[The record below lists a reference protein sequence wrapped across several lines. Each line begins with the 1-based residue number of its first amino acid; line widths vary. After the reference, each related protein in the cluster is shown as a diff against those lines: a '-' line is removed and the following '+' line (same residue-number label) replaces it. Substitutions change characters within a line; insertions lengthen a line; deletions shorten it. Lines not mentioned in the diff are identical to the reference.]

1 MIRPD
6 TMSQGRPEAM
16 YFDRRLWELTTGL
29 RGRIACAIL
38 IGLLASVFGIAR
50 FVLLGALLARVFEGA
65 GIAIVATLAA
75 GVAAAVLLRALL
87 DHARTIIA
95 HQNASRVQEELRGR
109 LYDKIAE
116 LGPAWFAGERTGGV
130 MLSVVDGVEQLQ
142 SFFGQFVP
150 QASVAALTPL
160 AIFAFIVWWDPPVA
174 TVMLVAALVTLVA
187 PAAFH
192 AVENRTGTARQQ
204 AMKSFGSEFLDAV
217 QGLPTLKAFGQ
228 STSYGRRLAERA
240 RELSDTTMRVLST
253 SVMTRGITD
262 AGVAIGAAAAL
273 ALGVWRVSGGL
284 MTIEALLIV
293 LMAGTEVF
301 RPLRDLRGVLHQGM
315 VGQSAAAGIHAL
327 FAAEPLVPPTH
338 VAAKFPSPL
347 FRAEREGP
355 IAARWEGEV
364 GLAGVLESPTSPQPS
379 PPPGAERESFFERS
393 LQPTIA
399 FEDVHFAYPGGRRAA
414 HDGLSF
420 TVAAGEKIGI
430 VGPSGSGKSSIAR
443 LLLRLFDPQSGVVRV
458 GGQDVRTLDPKA
470 LRSEIAVVHQDTYLF
485 HGTVEENLRLG
496 KPDATQGEIEEAARD
511 ANAHDFIRQLPHGY
525 RTLIGERGV
534 NLSGGQRQ
542 RLAIARAL
550 LRDSPILILDEAL
563 SSVDA
568 ENEAVIQRGLDRLAQ
583 GRTTLVL
590 AHRLSSVIGADRIL
604 VLDHGRVVETGRH
617 AELIRR
623 DGPYRRLMGAQ
634 AEERGEDDIAFDGD
648 HAIAAQAEADTTDYG
663 ESAPEAA
670 AAAAAQ
676 VGPATTLLALVGII
690 KPWRRRFAVVVASG
704 IGRVAA
710 FIGVG
715 IIGALAVAAVKTG
728 APFGY
733 LLILLGLAA
742 PLAGM
747 LHWIESWLA
756 HDIAYRL
763 LAEMRIDLYRKLDSL
778 APAYL
783 VRRRSGDLIALA
795 SQDIETIEYF
805 FAHTVAPAL
814 VALLVPS
821 AVLLTLAIVA
831 WPIAASLLPFV
842 LYAGL
847 APVLKRARIDRLGTA
862 AREALGMLGAH
873 VTETIQGLSD
883 LVAFQAVGR
892 RRDGFMA
899 AVRAY
904 QRTRLTLLSDLSSQ
918 TVQLEIATGLG
929 GLAVAITG
937 AWLVAEQ
944 QLAATTL
951 PLLILL
957 ALASFLPISEI
968 AQVSRQ
974 LADTIASTRRFHAVH
989 REVPAVRDGP
999 ARPPAPVGG
1008 SAIRFVDVAFAYPG
1022 ARRPALDGVTLDIP
1036 AGATVAIVGPSG
1048 AGKTTL
1054 ANLLLRFWDPAH
1066 GEILI
1071 DGVDL
1076 RNFELDHLRARISLV
1091 SQDTY
1096 LFNDTLRANVALARP
1111 DADEAAIARALEQA
1125 ALADFVATL
1134 PEGLD
1139 TRVGE
1144 RGVQLSGGQ
1153 RQRVAIAR
1161 AFLKNAPTL
1170 ILDEATSHL
1179 DAVSEAQVRS
1189 ALDALMRDRTTIVIA
1204 HRLSTV
1210 RHADLLVVL
1219 DQGRLVEFGTHA
1231 ELVAHGGLYARLIR
1245 RQLAGTRERVR
1256 AVGD

>member
-1 MIRPD
+1 
-6 TMSQGRPEAM
+6 M
-16 YFDRRLWELTTGL
+16 YFDRPLWALTRGL
-29 RGRIACAIL
+29 RGRIALAIGL
-38 IGLLASVFGIAR
+38 GLLAAAFGIGR
-50 FVLLGALLARVFEGA
+50 IVFLGMLLAGLFTGA
-65 GIAIVATLAA
+65 ESGYLVVCGV
-75 GVAAAVLLRALL
+75 GVAASVLLRALL
-87 DHARTIIA
+87 DHARTVIA
-95 HQNASRVQEELRGR
+95 HQNAMRVQEELRGR

-150 QASVAALTPL
+150 QASVAALTPI
-160 AIFAFIVWWDPPVA
+160 AIFAFIVWWDAPVA
-174 TVMLVAALVTLVA
+174 SVMLFAALFTLIA

-192 AVENRTGTARQQ
+192 AIERRTSMARQG
-204 AMKSFGSEFLDAV
+204 AMKGFGSEFLDAV

-228 STSYGRRLAERA
+228 STAYGRRLAERA
-240 RELSDTTMRVLST
+240 RVLSETTMRVLTT

-262 AGVAIGAAAAL
+262 AGIAVGAAAAL
-273 ALGVWRVSGGL
+273 ALGVWRVSDGQ

-301 RPLRDLRGVLHQGM
+301 RPLRDLRSVLHQGM

-327 FAAEPLVPPTH
+327 LAAEPLVKPNAAPSASPALPPTL
-338 VAAKFPSPL
+338 PSPASGGGSG
-347 FRAEREGP
+347 RGHGGEGDLG
-355 IAARWEGEV
+355 R
-364 GLAGVLESPTSPQPS
+364 LA
-379 PPPGAERESFFERS
+379 
-393 LQPTIA
+393 PTIE
-399 FEDVHFAYPGGRRAA
+399 FDDVDFAYPGGRRPA
-414 HDGLSF
+414 HNGLSF
-420 TVAAGEKIGI
+420 IVASGEKIGI
-430 VGPSGSGKSSIAR
+430 VGPSGSGKSSVAR
-443 LLLRLFDPQSGVVRV
+443 LLLRLFDPQSGAVRV
-458 GGQDVRTLDPKA
+458 GGHDLRELDPEI
-470 LRSEIAVVHQDTYLF
+470 LRRQIAVVHQDTYLF

-496 KPDATQGEIEEAARD
+496 RPEASRAELEQAARD
-511 ANAHDFIRQLPHGY
+511 ANAHDFVQQLPQGY
-525 RTLIGERGV
+525 QTIVGERGV

-550 LRDSPILILDEAL
+550 LRDAPVLILDEAL

-568 ENEAVIQRGLDRLAQ
+568 ENEAVIQQALDRLAH
-583 GRTTLVL
+583 GRTTLIL

-604 VLDHGRVVETGRH
+604 VLDHGQIVESGRH

-634 AEERGEDDIAFDGD
+634 AEERGDDLDLAVEEF
-648 HAIAAQAEADTTDYG
+648 AAARGEVQRTDYG
-663 ESAPEAA
+663 EEAPAAMQAA
-670 AAAAAQ
+670 ASQVGAAA
-676 VGPATTLLALVGII
+676 TLRTLIGII
-690 KPWRRRFAVVVASG
+690 APWRRRFAVVVSSG

-715 IIGALAVAAVKTG
+715 IVGALAVASVKNGT
-728 APFGY
+728 PFGY
-733 LLILLGLAA
+733 LLILLGLLA
-742 PLAGM
+742 PVAGV

-763 LAEMRIDLYRKLDSL
+763 LAEMRIALYDKLDSL

-795 SQDIETIEYF
+795 SQDIETVEYF

-814 VALLVPS
+814 VAILVP
-821 AVLLTLAIVA
+821 ATVLLTLAVIA
-831 WPIAASLLPFV
+831 WPIALALLPFV
-842 LYAGL
+842 LFAGL
-847 APVLKRARIDRLGTA
+847 APVLRRARIDRLGA
-862 AREALGMLGAH
+862 EAREALGMLGAY

-883 LVAFQAVGR
+883 LVAFQAVGH
-892 RRDGFMA
+892 RRDGFMR
-899 AVRAY
+899 AVQAY
-904 QRTRLTLLSDLSSQ
+904 QNTRLALLGDLSSQ
-918 TVQLEIATGLG
+918 TAQLEIATGLG
-929 GLAVAITG
+929 GLAVAAVG
-937 AWLVAEQ
+937 AWLVADG

-974 LADTIASTRRFHAVH
+974 LADTIASTRRIYAVH
-989 REVPAVRDGP
+989 REEPAVRDGP
-999 ARPPAPVGG
+999 ARPPAPAGG
-1008 SAIRFVDVAFAYPG
+1008 SAICFTGVEFAYPG
-1022 ARRPALDGVTLDIP
+1022 ARRPALESVTVEIP

-1054 ANLLLRFWDPAH
+1054 ASLLLRFWDPQA
-1066 GEILI
+1066 GRILI
-1071 DGVDL
+1071 DGTDL
-1076 RNFELDHLRARISLV
+1076 RDFELDHLRRRISLV

-1096 LFNDTLRANVALARP
+1096 LFNDTLRANVALAQP
-1111 DADEAAIARALEQA
+1111 DAGETEISRALEQA
-1125 ALADFVATL
+1125 ALADFVASL

-1179 DAVSEAQVRS
+1179 DAVSEAQVRG
-1189 ALDALMRDRTTIVIA
+1189 ALDALMRDRTTVVIA

-1219 DQGRLVEFGTHA
+1219 DQGRVVELGSHA
-1231 ELVAHGGLYARLIR
+1231 ELVARNGLYARLIR
-1245 RQLAGTRERVR
+1245 RQLGGVREQVR
-1256 AVGD
+1256 AVAD

>member
-1 MIRPD
+1 
-6 TMSQGRPEAM
+6 M
-16 YFDRRLWELTTGL
+16 YFDWRLWQLTRGL
-29 RGRIACAIL
+29 RGRILLAIV
-38 IGLLASVFGIAR
+38 IGLAASAFGIAR
-50 FVLLGALLARVFEGA
+50 FALLGVLLARVFTGA
-65 GIAIVATLAA
+65 GFAAIAEAA
-75 GVAAAVLLRALL
+75 IGVALAVLLRGLL
-87 DHARTIIA
+87 DHSRTVIA
-95 HQNASRVQEELRGR
+95 HNTASRVQEDLRGR

-142 SFFGQFVP
+142 SFFGQYLP
-150 QASVAALTPL
+150 QVCVAALTPI
-160 AIFAFIVWWDPPVA
+160 AIFLFIVWWDLPVA
-174 TVMLVAALVTLVA
+174 TVMLIAALVTLAA
-187 PAAFH
+187 PIAWNK
-192 AVENRTGTARQQ
+192 VEGGRGRVRHE
-204 AMKSFGSEFLDAV
+204 AMKGFGSEFLDAV

-228 STSYGRRLAERA
+228 STAYGRRLAERA
-240 RELSDTTMRVLST
+240 RQLSDSTMRVLST

-262 AGVAIGAAAAL
+262 CAIAIGAAAAL
-273 ALGVWRVSGGL
+273 ALGVWRVSNGV

-301 RPLRDLRGVLHQGM
+301 RPLRDLRAVLHQGM
-315 VGQSAAAGIHAL
+315 VGQSAAAGIQAL
-327 FAAEPLVPPTH
+327 FAAEPLVPPSPAARA
-338 VAAKFPSPL
+338 VAATPL
-347 FRAEREGP
+347 
-355 IAARWEGEV
+355 
-364 GLAGVLESPTSPQPS
+364 S
-379 PPPGAERESFFERS
+379 
-393 LQPTIA
+393 PTIA
-399 FEDVHFAYPGGRRAA
+399 FEEVHFAYPGGRGAA

-443 LLLRLFDPQSGVVRV
+443 LLLRLFDPQSGAVRV
-458 GGQDVRTLDPKA
+458 GGQDIRTLDPEA
-470 LRSEIAVVHQDTYLF
+470 LRAQIAVVHQDTYLF

-496 KPDATQGEIEEAARD
+496 KPAATQAELEEAARD
-511 ANAHDFIRQLPHGY
+511 ANAHEFIRQLPHGY
-525 RTLIGERGV
+525 QTIIGERGV

-568 ENEAVIQRGLDRLAQ
+568 ENEAVIQQAIDRLAQ
-583 GRTTLVL
+583 GRTTLIL

-604 VLDHGRVVETGRH
+604 VLDHGHIVETGRH

-623 DGPYRRLMGAQ
+623 DGPYRKLMGAQ
-634 AEERGEDDIAFDGD
+634 AEERGDDSALLLDEPASGTERED
-648 HAIAAQAEADTTDYG
+648 ESTDLG
-663 ESAPEAA
+663 PDAPTATAA
-670 AAAAAQ
+670 AAARIGAA
-676 VGPATTLLALVGII
+676 ATLASLARII
-690 KPWRRRFAVVVASG
+690 TPWAREFAVVVTSG
-704 IGRVAA
+704 IGRVAF

-715 IIGALAVAAVKTG
+715 ILGALAVAAVKTG
-728 APFGY
+728 APFAW

-742 PLAGM
+742 PLAGI
-747 LHWIESWLA
+747 LHWIESWRA

-763 LAEMRIDLYRKLDSL
+763 LAEMRIDLYRKLDAL

-795 SQDIETIEYF
+795 SQDIETVEYF

-821 AVLLTLAIVA
+821 AVLATLAVVA
-831 WPIAASLLPFV
+831 WPIALALLPFV

-847 APVLKRARIDRLGTA
+847 APVVMRARIDRLGA
-862 AREALGMLGAH
+862 EAREALGLLAAY

-883 LVAFQAVGR
+883 LVAFQAVAG
-892 RRDGFMA
+892 RRDGFMD
-899 AVRAY
+899 AVRGY
-904 QRTRLTLLSDLSSQ
+904 QKTRLTLLSDLSSQ
-918 TVQLEIATGLG
+918 TAQLEIATGLG
-929 GLAVAITG
+929 GLAVAIIG
-937 AWLVAEQ
+937 AWLVADQ

-974 LADTIASTRRFHAVH
+974 LADTIASTRRLHAVH
-989 REVPAVRDGP
+989 AEQPAVRDGP
-999 ARPPAPVGG
+999 LCPPAPAGG
-1008 SAIRFVDVAFAYPG
+1008 SAVRFEDVGFAYPG
-1022 ARRPALDGVTLDIP
+1022 ARRPALEAVALEIP

-1054 ANLLLRFWDPAH
+1054 ANLLLRFWDPARGH
-1066 GEILI
+1066 ILI

-1076 RNFELDHLRARISLV
+1076 RDFELDHLRRRISLV

-1111 DADEAAIARALEQA
+1111 DADEAAIRHALDQA
-1125 ALADFVATL
+1125 ALADFVTSL

-1179 DAVSEAQVRS
+1179 DAVSEAQVRG

-1210 RHADLLVVL
+1210 RNADLLVVL
-1219 DQGRLVEFGTHA
+1219 EQGRVVEIGDHA
-1231 ELVAHGGLYARLIR
+1231 ALVARNGLYARLIR
-1245 RQLAGTRERVR
+1245 RQLGGAREPVR
-1256 AVGD
+1256 AVGN